1 MTRFVTRVVLAAL
14 MLTAFSSTAF
24 AQAQK
29 GDKEVLLFGN
39 LFVLSGGGSTQT
51 VGIIF
56 TNIGVFVTDSLE
68 VGGGPTITVSGGA
81 GSTTAVVG
89 VNGFLRKSFAQSNA
103 KIAPYVGAEVS
114 IQDLAPEAPQGIG
127 DVTFVNAIGGIKN
140 YLSEKTALDL
150 KGNFGFLITDPGA
163 LRIFGFT
170 VGLTVLF

>member
-14 MLTAFSSTAF
+14 FVTACSSTAL

-29 GDKEVLLFGN
+29 GDKEILLFGN

-56 TNIGVFVTDSLE
+56 TNVGVFISDSLE
-68 VGGGPTITVSGGA
+68 VGGGPTITVAGGA
-81 GSTTAVVG
+81 GSTTTVVG
-89 VNGFLRKSFAQSNA
+89 VNGFVRKSFVRSNP
-103 KIAPYVGAEVS
+103 KIAPYVGAEIS

-127 DVTFVNAIGGIKN
+127 DVTFINAIGGLKN
-140 YLSEKTALDL
+140 YFSERAALDI
-150 KGNFGFLITDPGA
+150 KGNFGFLLTDPG
-163 LRIFGFT
+163 LLKIFGFT